1 MLTRSFVLLF
11 MFLLLFSCGQQVQPV
26 VKTDS
31 SSTTIT
37 SPPMEAEVIPE
48 PKKITSVEG
57 ITEYELHNGLRVL
70 LFPDPSKQTITV
82 NVTYKVGSKH
92 ENYGETGMAHL
103 LEHMV
108 FKGTPNHPNVKE
120 EITQKGNRWNG
131 TTWYDRTNY
140 FETFSATEETLDWAL
155 DMEADR
161 MVNSNITREDL
172 DSEMTVVRN
181 EFEAGENSP
190 VGVLLSRMI
199 STAFLWHN
207 YGKSTIGAKSDIEN
221 VPIPRLKAFYEKYYQ
236 PDNAV
241 LTVAGQFDSEKTIGK
256 INKYFGKI
264 KKPTRVLPKIY
275 TEDPVQD
282 GERIVNLKRVGDF
295 QVVGSLYHVPP
306 GAHSD
311 YPGISL
317 ITHIMGNEPS
327 GRLYKKMVET
337 KKAANVVGFDFQL
350 EEPGMAIFGAIV
362 PKDGDLQEAR
372 KLMTATLDDLNTNP
386 PTAEEIDRARNAKL
400 KEIEQAFSSSEDICL
415 QLSEWI
421 GMGDWRLFFI
431 NRDRI
436 EKVSVEDVQ
445 RIAKTYF
452 KPDNR
457 TVGLF
462 IPTEKPERV
471 AIPSAPDIA
480 SLVDGYTGKE
490 AIAMG
495 EAFDPSVENI
505 ENRTER
511 FELPN
516 GMKVALL
523 PKKTRNQTIQ
533 MSMTL
538 LYGDENSLK
547 DKATIVQLT
556 GDMLS
561 RGTKEKTRQAL
572 KDQLDKLK
580 SSINV
585 YGYSNFVLARGETTR
600 PKAEETLTILAEM
613 LKEPSFPATE
623 FDALKLEIKTQIEA
637 SQSEP
642 NAKASKAIERQ
653 TNPYPKGDIRYVS
666 TFEEEIADLEAATL
680 DDLRSFHQNF
690 YGANNATMSLVGD
703 FEIAEMKSL
712 LTQLFGDWNSKTA
725 YQRVANEY
733 KEVEI
738 INENIEAPDKKN
750 AFFFAR
756 QQFPFDP
763 EQADYP
769 ALELGVYM
777 VGSGFQS
784 RLVQRI
790 REKEG
795 LSYGVG
801 GFFNA
806 HPIDKKGTFGA
817 YAIYNPDNVEKLEAA
832 FKDEMTDILT
842 NGFTQEEVDKAKE
855 SWAKGREVNIRS
867 QDNSLARR
875 LALYNEWGRDLYW
888 DGRLEEKVANL
899 SAEEVN
905 TALAKYIDLDKMHL
919 VKSGDFARNKK
930 DGKP

>member
-1 MLTRSFVLLF
+1 MLTRFITLSIFCLF
-11 MFLLLFSCGQQVQPV
+11 AFSCGQQVQPV
-26 VKTDS
+26 VKNEAVPM
-31 SSTTIT
+31 IP
-37 SPPMEAEVIPE
+37 PPMEAAIPDPE
-48 PKKITSVEG
+48 KITTVEG
-57 ITEYELHNGLRVL
+57 ITEYRLHNGLRVL

-161 MVNSNITREDL
+161 MINSNITREDL

-181 EFEAGENSP
+181 EFEAGENNP
-190 VGVLLSRMI
+190 IQVLMQRMMA
-199 STAFLWHN
+199 TAFLWHN
-207 YGKSTIGAKSDIEN
+207 YGKSTIGARTDIEN
-221 VPIPRLKAFYEKYYQ
+221 VPIPRLQAFYKKYYQ

-241 LTVAGQFDSEKTIGK
+241 LTVAGQFETEKTIQK

-264 KKPTRVLPKIY
+264 QKPERVLPEIY

-282 GERIVNLKRVGDF
+282 GERTVTLERVGDF
-295 QVVGSLYHVPP
+295 KVVGSLYHVPP
-306 GAHSD
+306 GSHAD

-317 ITHIMGNEPS
+317 LSHIMGNEPS
-327 GRLYKKMVET
+327 GRLYKKLVET
-337 KKAANVVGFDFQL
+337 KKAANVIGLDFQL
-350 EEPGMAIFGAIV
+350 EEPGMALFGAIV
-362 PKDGDLQEAR
+362 PKDNDLEETR
-372 KLMTATLDDLNTNP
+372 KIMMETLDDLQKKP
-386 PTAEEIDRARNAKL
+386 PSVEEIERARNAQIKQ
-400 KEIEQAFSSSEDICL
+400 IEQAFSSSESICL

-421 GMGDWRLFFI
+421 GMGDWRLFFV
-431 NRDRI
+431 NRDRLENI
-436 EKVSVEDVQ
+436 SVEDVQ

-452 KPDNR
+452 KPSNR

-462 IPTEKPERV
+462 IPTEKPDRV
-471 AIPSAPDIA
+471 TIPSAPDIS
-480 SLVDGYTGKE
+480 SLVDGYTGKK
-490 AIAMG
+490 AVAMG

-511 FELPN
+511 FILPN

-523 PKKTRNQTIQ
+523 PKKTRNQTIN
-533 MSMTL
+533 MSLTL

-547 DKATIVQLT
+547 NKDMLVQLT
-556 GDMLS
+556 GNMLN
-561 RGTKEKTRQAL
+561 RGTKDRSRQEI
-572 KDQLDKLK
+572 KDDLDKLK
-580 SSINV
+580 SSVNV
-585 YGYSNFVLARGETTR
+585 FASDNFVLVLGQTTR
-600 PKAEETLTILAEM
+600 PNVVAATKLLATI
-613 LKEPSFPATE
+613 LKEPSFPKEE
-623 FDALKLEIKTQIEA
+623 FEALKLERKTGIEA
-637 SQSEP
+637 NQSEP
-642 NAKASKAIERQ
+642 NAKASIELSRQ

-666 TFEEEIADLEAATL
+666 SFEEQIADLEGTTL
-680 DDLRSFHQNF
+680 AQLKEFHQDF
-690 YGANNATMSLVGD
+690 YGAENATISLVGD
-703 FEIAEMKSL
+703 FDAKEMKAL
-712 LTQLFGDWNSKTA
+712 LTEIFGDWTSKTSYA
-725 YQRVANEY
+725 RLENGY
-733 KEVEI
+733 KEVPI
-738 INENIEAPDKKN
+738 INKNLEAPDKKN

-769 ALELGVYM
+769 AMELGIYM

-801 GFFNA
+801 GNFEA
-806 HPIDKKGTFGA
+806 HPVDKKGTFNA

-832 FKDEMTDILT
+832 FRDEMTNVLT
-842 NGFTQEEVDKAKE
+842 KGFTQEEVDKAKE
-855 SWAKGREVNIRS
+855 SWAKGREVNTRS
-867 QDNSLARR
+867 QDNALARQ
-875 LALYNEWGRDLYW
+875 LSLYHEWGRNMHW
-888 DGRLEEKVANL
+888 DGKLEKKVSKLTA
-899 SAEEVN
+899 SEVN
-905 TALAKYIDLDKMHL
+905 AALAKYIDLDKMHM
-919 VKSGDFARNKK
+919 VKSGDFARNNK